1 MGVAIQNCGPTFK
14 GKKILFAMEMEM
26 YLSLFETVVLDTP
39 ARSWRN
45 ENLRNCFID
54 CLKRLLMGLEGFA
67 ISDLF
72 FPEVCWFL
80 VLPLVLYILFA
91 LKVNLVNRIKKD
103 EVIKNITINLQRKL
117 EAFEDTADIL
127 RIYPI

>member
-1 MGVAIQNCGPTFK
+1 
-14 GKKILFAMEMEM
+14 
-26 YLSLFETVVLDTP
+26 
-39 ARSWRN
+39 
-45 ENLRNCFID
+45 
-54 CLKRLLMGLEGFA
+54 MGLEGFA

-127 RIYPI
+127 RIYPNLNCQDSSNKLNFWKPFETMGTISLYF